1 MCILVDEALDQW
13 NALAEREENIANKIQ
28 PPSSSEQQEGQEGQ
42 THQRHPSI
50 ARKNKNIIHSCPTV
64 WREKICEWCYQVVDH
79 CNIDRDVVSIA
90 LSYFD
95 RYLSLQTSIGDSV
108 FQLVAMTSLY
118 LAVKM
123 HSTRKISV
131 SSISS
136 LSKGCFRVDQILKM
150 EICIIKSLRW
160 HLNPPTPSMYL
171 NVVNPLFDISVIDP
185 QASFEITE
193 LSRYL
198 LELSVCD
205 AYFIDK
211 KPSSI
216 AYAAISVAMEGLPT
230 PAKMQRD
237 FGLYQLDKSP
247 HVTELCAQRLRHV
260 YSLAVSTQ
268 TEDEDR
274 GNLSPTSVI

>member
-1 MCILVDEALDQW
+1 MDF
-13 NALAEREENIANKIQ
+13 
-28 PPSSSEQQEGQEGQ
+28 SE
-42 THQRHPSI
+42 
-50 ARKNKNIIHSCPTV
+50 
-64 WREKICEWCYQVVDH
+64 
-79 CNIDRDVVSIA
+79 IDRGVVSIA

-95 RYLSLQTSIGDSV
+95 RYLSCHTSKDRTS
-108 FQLVAMTSLY
+108 FQLVSMTSLY
-118 LAVKM
+118 LAVKL
-123 HSTRKISV
+123 HSTRKISA
-131 SSISS
+131 SSMSS

>member
-1 MCILVDEALDQW
+1 M
-13 NALAEREENIANKIQ
+13 
-28 PPSSSEQQEGQEGQ
+28 
-42 THQRHPSI
+42 
-50 ARKNKNIIHSCPTV
+50 
-64 WREKICEWCYQVVDH
+64 
-79 CNIDRDVVSIA
+79 
-90 LSYFD
+90 
-95 RYLSLQTSIGDSV
+95 

-131 SSISS
+131 SSIVSFWLKHLMSHIHIHLFLTSMPVHHLLKSS

-171 NVVNPLFDISVIDP
+171 NVVNPLLDISVIDP

-237 FGLYQLDKSP
+237 LGLYQLDKSP
-247 HVTELCAQRLRHV
+247 HMTELCARRLRHV